1 MHGVAGAHAPLSPAP
16 FHSAQEILP
25 GAETQPKAG
34 AGVGVGGGYRRSLL
48 KKKKANATN
57 ATTTGTGRHLLK
69 KKKANTT
76 NTTPASTMG
85 GH

>member
-1 MHGVAGAHAPLSPAP
+1 M
-16 FHSAQEILP
+16 
-25 GAETQPKAG
+25 
-34 AGVGVGGGYRRSLL
+34 GVGGGYRRSLL
-48 KKKKANATN
+48 KKKKANAMN